1 MSDNKNLHTAKKV
14 KNDEF
19 YTKYEDIK
27 NELKYYTEY
36 FENKIIYCNCDD
48 YLNSNFVKYFI
59 DNFTYLKIKKLI
71 STGFLSKKLFIYDGK
86 NTIIE
91 DLNSGDFRDNIIY
104 LKECDVVITNPPFSL
119 FREYMD
125 IISKYNKEFLVLGN
139 LNAITYKEI
148 YTQIKENKIW
158 MGKNFNKNLKFTNN
172 EKKVAIAWYT
182 NIKNVN
188 IKPPKLKC
196 KEIEKYDI
204 YDNYNAINIDKLSDF
219 PPLYDDIIGCP
230 ITILGYLKYDGKIEI
245 NGIKYDIIKFRK
257 GNDNKDLKINGKD
270 KYFRILIKKIK

>member
-1 MSDNKNLHTAKKV
+1 MSNNKNLHIAKKV

-19 YTKYEDIK
+19 YTKYEDIE

-59 DNFTYLKIKKLI
+59 DNFQELKLKKLI
-71 STGFLSKKLFIYDGK
+71 ATGYLSKKLFIYDGK
-86 NTIIE
+86 NSIIE
-91 DLNSGDFRDNIIY
+91 NLNSGDFRDNIIY
-104 LKECDVVITNPPFSL
+104 LKECDVVVTNPPFSL
-119 FREYMD
+119 FREF
-125 IISKYNKEFLVLGN
+125 ITQLIKYNKNFIIMSN
-139 LNAITYKEI
+139 LNTITYKEVFP
-148 YTQIKENKIW
+148 YIKENKIW

-172 EKKVAIAWYT
+172 EKKVAIAWFT

-257 GNDNKDLKINGKD
+257 GDDNKDLKVNGKD